1 MTDSSNERPGPH
13 RFKEGALRVVND
25 TGDLLSAVAESTTK
39 FIKEAGHEALEAGD
53 VLVDIVAGVI
63 GAVVSVGHDAVE
75 AARGIALG
83 VLRGRK
89 SELGS
94 AFTTLAVSSRSVIRQ
109 VGRAGGDIG
118 AATRGLVAG
127 AAEGA
132 RELGLSV
139 PEAVFAVSRGA
150 LQGAREFGFA
160 AGEEVREAV
169 AGMRELV
176 RGREPGHSHFEEME
190 DTPMFFPGPMV
201 E

>member
-1 MTDSSNERPGPH
+1 MTEFTNERPGSN
-13 RFKEGALRVVND
+13 RFKVAALQVVRE
-25 TGDLLSAVAESTTK
+25 TGDLFSSVAESTAG
-39 FIKEAGHEALEAGD
+39 FVKEAGHEALEAGD
-53 VLVDIVAGVI
+53 VLVDIIAGVI
-63 GAVVSVGHDAVE
+63 GAVVSIGHDAVE

-83 VLRGRK
+83 VLRGK
-89 SELGS
+89 KAEPGS

-109 VGRAGGDIG
+109 VGRAGGDIA

-132 RELGLSV
+132 RELGMDVS
-139 PEAVFAVSRGA
+139 EAVFAVSRGA
-150 LQGAREFGFA
+150 LQGAREFGYA

-169 AGMRELV
+169 AAMREIV
-176 RGREPGHSHFEEME
+176 RGREPGRSHFEEME